1 MKWFTRLLITIVLSV
16 GLAAGLSILPQL
28 ESKWSLPMFHT
39 VKAQPVSETNIVDVL
54 SKSQLHLRIRK
65 VEVTHAIVSI
75 DLFASPASDKKE
87 IVQDLYE
94 LPRHLFRSSTNL
106 NQVLIRVLDGSNDG
120 KQSTSLLIAQEARRE
135 KWLPSEISL
144 STQSTEEMEQYLQSH
159 FRVTYTAKWQDRF
172 NVKS

>member
-1 MKWFTRLLITIVLSV
+1 MKWFTRLLITIVLSM
-16 GLAAGLSILPQL
+16 GLAAGLSVLPQL

-39 VKAQPVSETNIVDVL
+39 VKAQPVSESNVVDVL
-54 SKSQLHLRIRK
+54 SKAQLHLRIRK
-65 VEVTHAIVSI
+65 VEMTHAIISI
-75 DLFASPASDKKE
+75 DLFASPATDKKE

-106 NQVLIRVLDGSNDG
+106 NQVLIRVLDGSAEG
-120 KQSTSLLIAQEARRE
+120 KQSTSLLIAEEARRE
-135 KWLPSEISL
+135 KWLPSELPI

-172 NVKS
+172 QVKS